1 MQLLMESESGHTRD
15 PYVQMLLEEPEFH
28 GDGTR
33 VVYDA
38 LQWALM
44 LGSIILLLL
53 STDNIGLQTTHF
65 VFCLFLLLQ
74 AIMTLVSELS
84 FTNGPPNCL
93 G

>member
-38 LQWALM
+38 LQWALV
-44 LGSIILLLL
+44 LGMYVGYITTERYSIIVIADDSFLFCFCCWLL
-53 STDNIGLQTTHF
+53 
-65 VFCLFLLLQ
+65 
-74 AIMTLVSELS
+74 
-84 FTNGPPNCL
+84 
-93 G
+93 